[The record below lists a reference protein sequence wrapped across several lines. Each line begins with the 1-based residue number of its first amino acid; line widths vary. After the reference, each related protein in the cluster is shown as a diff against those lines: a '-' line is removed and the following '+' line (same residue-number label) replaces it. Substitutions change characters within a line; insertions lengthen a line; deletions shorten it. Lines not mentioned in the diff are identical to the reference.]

1 MTRRG
6 GWRTPYNAPKL
17 KKSHFTVR
25 KKSKALLSH
34 GVEFFANLSR
44 LFVINTEG
52 KINNLMIII

>member
-44 LFVINTEG
+44 LFVINT
-52 KINNLMIII
+52 